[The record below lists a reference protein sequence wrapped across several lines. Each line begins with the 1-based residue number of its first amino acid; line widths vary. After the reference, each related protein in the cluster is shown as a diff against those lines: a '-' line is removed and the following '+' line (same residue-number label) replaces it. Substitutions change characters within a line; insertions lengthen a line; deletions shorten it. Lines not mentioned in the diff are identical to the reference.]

1 VPVEKKEQPKQVET
15 PKSTTTTQQA
25 PSSPAKEAPKAE
37 KPK

>member
-1 VPVEKKEQPKQVET
+1 VPVEKKEQPKQAET
-15 PKSTTTTQQA
+15 PKPTTNTQQP